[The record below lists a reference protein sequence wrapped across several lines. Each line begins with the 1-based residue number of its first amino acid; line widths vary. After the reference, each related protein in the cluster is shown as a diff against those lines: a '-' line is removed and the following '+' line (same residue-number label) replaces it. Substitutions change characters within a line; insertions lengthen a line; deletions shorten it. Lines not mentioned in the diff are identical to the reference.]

1 MLIAIKTGEEKRD
14 AFVDVCRK
22 KPERFEQHLKRV
34 TIHNFASENLLKKSK
49 SKQVKELVNVRGTRD
64 MSGDFLF
71 GSEKKN
77 RFKNSVSLS
86 SSTRATLFC
95 SP

>member
-1 MLIAIKTGEEKRD
+1 MLIVIKIGEEKRD

-49 SKQVKELVNVRGTRD
+49 SKQVKEFNVRGTRD
-64 MSGDFLF
+64 MSGDFF
-71 GSEKKN
+71 IW
-77 RFKNSVSLS
+77 
-86 SSTRATLFC
+86 
-95 SP
+95 